1 MKLIFDALLEEG
13 KFLDSW
19 KKADAVAV
27 YKNENKNVTR
37 KYRLIVLLLIFGKIF
52 ERIIFKD
59 LFNYF
64 FKNDLFIKCQ
74 SVWFLPD
81 DSCI

>member
-13 KFLDSW
+13 KFLDS
-19 KKADAVAV
+19 AAVAV

-37 KYRLIVLLLIFGKIF
+37 KYKLIGLLLIFGKIF

-81 DSCI
+81 DFCI